1 MGGGE
6 LWELLRREDQ
16 CPRGVEEG
24 KVGGSRASLEVLC
37 WLQLLVGMVLL
48 VWVEWEACRGEVWAV
63 EGVMVVVAGL
73 VMVALLLVVCRGD
86 EASEVS
92 ASSCRRS

>member
-1 MGGGE
+1 M
-6 LWELLRREDQ
+6 
-16 CPRGVEEG
+16 
-24 KVGGSRASLEVLC
+24 
-37 WLQLLVGMVLL
+37 
-48 VWVEWEACRGEVWAV
+48 EWEACRGEVWAV

-73 VMVALLLVVCRGD
+73 VMVALQLVVCRGD

>member
-1 MGGGE
+1 M
-6 LWELLRREDQ
+6 
-16 CPRGVEEG
+16 
-24 KVGGSRASLEVLC
+24 
-37 WLQLLVGMVLL
+37 
-48 VWVEWEACRGEVWAV
+48 EWEACRGEVWAV

-92 ASSCRRS
+92 ASSCRRSSHSGNLRSPVYCETICRQRCLPLDPTSSSTPSQLESLNQLHLVWWRSA